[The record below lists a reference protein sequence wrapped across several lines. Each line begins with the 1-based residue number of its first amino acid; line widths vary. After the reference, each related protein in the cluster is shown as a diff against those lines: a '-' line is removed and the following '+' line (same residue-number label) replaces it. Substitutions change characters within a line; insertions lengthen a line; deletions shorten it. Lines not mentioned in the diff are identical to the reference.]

1 VITRILVAVDDSPA
15 GLAASRL
22 AIEAAAAHRATL
34 RVVTVVTDGILEL
47 AIAAARPAPGLHE
60 RRLTSGLAFLQHVAR
75 AAEQA
80 GVPFELRQL
89 EADDV
94 AVAVLDEARA
104 WRADLVVIG
113 RSRRHHPGDPY
124 IGSDAR
130 QVLEFAEQPVLVAPP
145 PNRGSRG

>member
-1 VITRILVAVDDSPA
+1 MRILVAVDDSPA

-22 AIEAAAAHRATL
+22 AIETAAAHRATL
-34 RVVTVVTDGILEL
+34 RIVTVVADGAVEL
-47 AIAAARPAPGLHE
+47 AIAAAGPAPGLHE
-60 RRLTSGLAFLQHVAR
+60 RRISSGLAFLQHVAR

-80 GVPFELRQL
+80 GVTFELRQL

-94 AVAVLDEARA
+94 AAAVLDEARA
-104 WRADLVVIG
+104 WAADLVVIG
-113 RSRRHHPGDPY
+113 RSRRHHAGDPY

-145 PNRGSRG
+145 PNRAARR